1 MTATQEI
8 PPTPPPAVSA
18 ATAAKP
24 EKFYGFS
31 VLITGIARF
40 FRAFV
45 PLILVIVVNA
55 LVQALL
61 TIPDYTVGFS
71 AGFIATVIVSFVVL
85 VWSFGL
91 LNAAALNAATPGRV
105 SIGSTFATLGAHF
118 WLFVLWAVIEYLLVM
133 AGLIVYTYGA
143 FVVLLVTPFV
153 TVAAMDGQKVAI
165 VANFRAIGGRPIRWI
180 FTTLILG
187 IILVVSYLLTAVNGF
202 FINGFLGSII
212 TWVYW
217 GILASWVLASYA
229 ALYRSTAVGAPVERA
244 PEPEFEPL
252 LPPLK

>member
-1 MTATQEI
+1 MTATQEV
-8 PPTPPPAVSA
+8 PPTPPPVSA
-18 ATAAKP
+18 APAAEQQKYY
-24 EKFYGFS
+24 KFS
-31 VLITGIARF
+31 VLITGIGRF

-45 PLILVIVVNA
+45 PLIVVIIINA
-55 LVQALL
+55 VIQALL
-61 TIPDYTVGFS
+61 VIPNYTVGLS

-133 AGLIVYTYGA
+133 AGLILYTYGA
-143 FVVLLVTPFV
+143 FVVLLVTPFI
-153 TVAAMDGQKVAI
+153 TLAAMDGQKVAI
-165 VANFRAIGGRPIRWI
+165 VANFKAIGGRPIRWI
-180 FTTLILG
+180 ITTLILG
-187 IILVVSYLLTAVNGF
+187 VILVISYLLTAVNGF

-217 GILASWVLASYA
+217 GIFASWVLASYA
-229 ALYRSTAVGAPVERA
+229 ALYRSTKVGAPGDPA
-244 PEPEFEPL
+244 PEPVIEPL